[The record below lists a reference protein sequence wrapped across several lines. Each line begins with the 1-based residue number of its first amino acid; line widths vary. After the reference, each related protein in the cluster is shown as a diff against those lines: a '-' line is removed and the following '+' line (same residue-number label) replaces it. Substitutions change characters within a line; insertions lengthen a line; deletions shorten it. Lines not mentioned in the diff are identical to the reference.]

1 MTVKMS
7 HCTPHEEVASEYG
20 RGVKKI
26 EYCLDRFDLRWEPGY
41 DVAWAACCPEHVVQK
56 AQLCQKG
63 WIGIASAFLQ
73 VTSQAENLWLM
84 KVYYRSKT

>member
-1 MTVKMS
+1 MS

-41 DVAWAACCPEHVVQK
+41 DVA
-56 AQLCQKG
+56 
-63 WIGIASAFLQ
+63 
-73 VTSQAENLWLM
+73 
-84 KVYYRSKT
+84 